1 MKPAN
6 SGLIFSLLGGDS
18 LPADPRAKGTYL
30 DIFNLVWIAILIA
43 LTAFFVVSEF
53 AIVKVRSS
61 RIDQLIEEGSKK
73 AVLAKRVISNLDE
86 YLSACQLGITIT
98 ALAIG
103 WLGEPAIADLVEPLF
118 TNFDISV
125 SLAHVLSVGIAFTT
139 ITFLHVVIGELA
151 PKTLAIQKA
160 EWVSLNTA
168 GPLILFYKIM
178 YPFIWLLNGS
188 ARLATG
194 LVGLKPASE
203 NDLAHSEEELR
214 IILSESYKSGEINQ
228 SEFKY
233 VNKIFEFDNR
243 IAKEI
248 MVPRTEII
256 SLSIENSLE
265 SFLQIIK
272 QEKFTRYPVI
282 DGDKDH
288 IVGLVNI
295 KEVMTDLI
303 SEQIPS
309 KKTLESYIRPIIRVI
324 DSIPIHDLLV
334 KMQKERIHMAIL
346 MDEYG
351 GTSGLV
357 TVEDILE
364 EIVGEI
370 RDEFDMDEIPMI
382 RKIKESHYIIDAKML
397 VSEVNELLAL
407 DISDEDVDTLGGWML
422 TENYEVKQGDVVSF
436 GNYLFKITEM
446 EEHHIKYI
454 EVTKQPEI
462 ETETTANNY
471 FMNKTEVVS

>member
-1 MKPAN
+1 MKSIKLN
-6 SGLIFSLLGGDS
+6 LLGGDS
-18 LPADPRAKGTYL
+18 LPADLWVKGIYL

-53 AIVKVRSS
+53 AIVKVRTS

-73 AVLAKRVISNLDE
+73 AILAKRVISGLDE
-86 YLSACQLGITIT
+86 YLSACQLGITVT

-103 WLGEPAIADLVEPLF
+103 WLGEPTIAKLLEPLF
-118 TNFDISV
+118 IRLNV
-125 SLAHVLSVGIAFTT
+125 SPSLGHILSVGIAFAA

-168 GPLILFYKIM
+168 GPLILFYKVM
-178 YPFIWLLNGS
+178 YPFIWILNGS
-188 ARLATG
+188 ARLTVG
-194 LVGLKPASE
+194 LFGLKPASE

-214 IILSESYKSGEINQ
+214 IILSESLKSGEINQ

-256 SLSIENSLE
+256 SLSMEDSLE
-265 SFLQIIK
+265 TFLQIVK
-272 QEKFTRYPVI
+272 DEKFTRYPVI

-295 KEVMTDLI
+295 KEFMTDLI
-303 SEQIPS
+303 QDQDRG
-309 KKTLESYIRPIIRVI
+309 KKAIASYIRPIIRVI

-370 RDEFDMDEIPMI
+370 RDEFDMDEVPMI

-397 VSEVNELLAL
+397 VSELNDLLAL
-407 DISDEDVDTLGGWML
+407 EINDEDVDTLGGWIL
-422 TENYEVKQGDVVSF
+422 TKNYEVKQGDVVSF
-436 GNYLFKITEM
+436 GMYHFKIIEM

-454 EVTKQPEI
+454 EVTKQPEREPSENFFI
-462 ETETTANNY
+462 
-471 FMNKTEVVS
+471 NKTEVVS

>member
-1 MKPAN
+1 M
-6 SGLIFSLLGGDS
+6 
-18 LPADPRAKGTYL
+18 

-73 AVLAKRVISNLDE
+73 AVAAKKVISNLDE
-86 YLSACQLGITIT
+86 YLSACQLGITVT
-98 ALAIG
+98 ALGIG
-103 WLGEPAIADLVEPLF
+103 WLGEPTIA
-118 TNFDISV
+118 
-125 SLAHVLSVGIAFTT
+125 SLLRPVFHSLDVPESFGHVLAVGIAFAI

-160 EWVSLNTA
+160 ELVSLYTA

-178 YPFIWLLNGS
+178 YPFIWTLNGS
-188 ARLATG
+188 ARLVTS
-194 LVGLKPASE
+194 LFGLKPASKHE
-203 NDLAHSEEELR
+203 LAHSEEELR
-214 IILSESYKSGEINQ
+214 IILSESFKSGEINQ

-243 IAKEI
+243 VAKEI
-248 MVPRTEII
+248 MVPRTEIV
-256 SLSIENSLE
+256 SLAKEDTLE
-265 SFLQIIK
+265 TFLQVVK
-272 QEKFTRYPVI
+272 EEKFTRYPII

-288 IVGLVNI
+288 IIGLVNI

-303 SEQIPS
+303 DEQS
-309 KKTLESYIRPIIRVI
+309 RGEKTLESYIRPIIRVI
-324 DSIPIHDLLV
+324 DGIPIHDLLV
-334 KMQKERIHMAIL
+334 KMQKDRIHLAIL

-370 RDEFDMDEIPMI
+370 RDEFDMDEIPMV
-382 RKIKESHYIIDAKML
+382 RKIKDSHYIIDAKLL
-397 VSEVNELLAL
+397 VGEVNDLLGL
-407 DISDEDVDTLGGWML
+407 DINDEDVDTIGGWML
-422 TENYEVKQGDVVSF
+422 TENYEVKQGDIISCNAF
-436 GNYLFKITEM
+436 LFKIIEM
-446 EEHHIKYI
+446 EDHHIKYI
-454 EVTKQPEI
+454 EVTKQQ
-462 ETETTANNY
+462 ETEKPVET
-471 FMNKTEVVS
+471 FLLNKTEVLS